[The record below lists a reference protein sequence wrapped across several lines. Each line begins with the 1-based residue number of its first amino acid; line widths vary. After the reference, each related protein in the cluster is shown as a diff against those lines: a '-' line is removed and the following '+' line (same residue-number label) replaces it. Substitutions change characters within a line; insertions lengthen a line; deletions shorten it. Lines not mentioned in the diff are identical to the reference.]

1 VRSNDS
7 VVGRHDE
14 GRSSLK
20 RLSGRLS
27 GVSLKGANSPSSPAN
42 PFVENHAFDGIGDD
56 DL

>member
-1 VRSNDS
+1 VRSCDS
-7 VVGRHDE
+7 AVGRHDE
-14 GRSSLK
+14 GRSSIK

-27 GVSLKGANSPSSPAN
+27 GVTLKGSNSPSSPAN